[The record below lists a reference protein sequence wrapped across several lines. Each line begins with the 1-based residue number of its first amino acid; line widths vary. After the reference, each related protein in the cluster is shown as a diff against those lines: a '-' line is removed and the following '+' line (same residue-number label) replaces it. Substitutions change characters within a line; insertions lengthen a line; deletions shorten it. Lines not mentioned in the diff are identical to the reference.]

1 MRPGPQISIAWYT
14 VVDFITAALAWA
26 CFFFFRR
33 WLLHQPVTENGQLLF
48 DNNFWLGITLIPLG
62 WLALYT
68 IVGAYRHLYKKSR
81 LFEFTSTFVCSII
94 GCIVLFFVFLLDDA
108 KKGYSYYYIAFLCLF
123 GFHFIFTFFGRW
135 LLLNKVKSQLLNG
148 NVFFNTLMV
157 GSQENAIRIYKETER
172 SLHDGG
178 YRYAGFVTPD
188 PDSYRDAKNG
198 IHRLIPKLGSVD
210 DLERIIDANNIQ
222 LVVLAME
229 KKEQPVLENIINR
242 LSEKD
247 VEIKIQPNTLDILS
261 GSVKTSNVMGA
272 ALIDL
277 QTGLMPE
284 WQQNIKRLVDV
295 TVALFGLIILSPLMI
310 YVALRVKFS
319 SRGPVFYSQERIG
332 YKGAAFRMYKFRS
345 MEDDAE
351 KYGPALSS
359 DADNRI
365 TKWGKT
371 MRKWRLDELP
381 QLLNILLGEMSLV
394 GPRPERRFYIDQVIR
409 ITPYYKYLLKV
420 KPGLTSWGMVQF
432 GYAENVEEMA
442 ERSKFDLLY
451 IENISLALDFKIM
464 IHTLR
469 IIFKGKGK

>member
-1 MRPGPQISIAWYT
+1 MRPRKQISIAWYA
-14 VVDFITAALAWA
+14 VADLLTAALAWA

-48 DNNFWLGITLIPLG
+48 DNNFWLGILLIPLG
-62 WLALYT
+62 WLVLYT
-68 IVGAYRHLYKKSR
+68 LVGAYRHLYKKSR

-94 GCIVLFFVFLLDDA
+94 GCIVLFFAFLLDDA
-108 KKGYSYYYIAFLCLF
+108 RKGYSYYYIAFLCLF
-123 GFHFIFTFFGRW
+123 AIHFIFTFCGRW
-135 LLLNKVKSQLLNG
+135 LILNTVKKQLLKG
-148 NVFFNTLMV
+148 KVFFNTLMV
-157 GSQENAIRIYKETER
+157 GSQDNAIRIFKETEKN
-172 SLHDGG
+172 LQDGG

-188 PDSYRDAKNG
+188 DNGKNG

-210 DLERIIDANNIQ
+210 ELERIIDAHAID

-229 KKEQPVLENIINR
+229 KREQAVLENIINR

-295 TVALFGLIILSPLMI
+295 SVALFGLILLSPLFL

-319 SRGPVFYSQERIG
+319 SPGPVFFSQERVG
-332 YKGAAFRMYKFRS
+332 YKGKPFRMYKFRS
-345 MEDDAE
+345 MIKDAE
-351 KYGPALSS
+351 KDGPALSS
-359 DADNRI
+359 VHDPRI

-394 GPRPERRFYIDQVIR
+394 GPRPERRYYIDQVIER
-409 ITPYYKYLLKV
+409 NPYYKYLLKV

-432 GYAENVEEMA
+432 GYAENVEEMV